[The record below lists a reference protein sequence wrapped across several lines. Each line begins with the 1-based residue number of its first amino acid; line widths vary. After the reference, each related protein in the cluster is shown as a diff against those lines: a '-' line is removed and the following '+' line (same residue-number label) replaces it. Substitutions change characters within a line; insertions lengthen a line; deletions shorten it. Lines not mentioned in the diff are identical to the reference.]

1 MRCRKCGQERLG
13 WRCESC
19 KTYSIYLSYGLVWL
33 LIVPLLWI
41 GAFLY
46 AHYQQTHPQPVP
58 RVKSSLVDAHKNQIE
73 EFFREMKTK
82 KKTVSSF
89 IYLGWQSFERGP
101 LKCGDYQDGHTDNCR
116 VFFVDSEANPELAK
130 VHCPQV
136 LAFAKALGATNEF
149 TKELNEATPI
159 SDNSLANC
167 ISNYTSGYLLTGTS
181 RNKVPF
187 AVYLYENE
195 ADFQELVVSPRYEN
209 MKVKLIP

>member
-1 MRCRKCGQERLG
+1 VRCRKCGQDRLG

-19 KTYSIYLSYGLVWL
+19 KTYSRGVSLGLAWL

-46 AHYQQTHPQPVP
+46 AHYQQTHPQVVP
-58 RVKSSLVDAHKNQIE
+58 RVKSPLVDAHKDQIG

-89 IYLGWQSFERGP
+89 EYLGLQSFERGP
-101 LKCGDYQDGHTDNCR
+101 LKCGEYQTGHTDMCM
-116 VFFVDSEANPELAK
+116 VFFVDGEANPDLAE

-136 LAFAKALGATNEF
+136 LAFAKELGATNEF

-159 SDNSLANC
+159 SENSLATVFRITQAGIC
-167 ISNYTSGYLLTGTS
+167 SPEHQETRYPLLFTCLKMRPTFKS
-181 RNKVPF
+181 
-187 AVYLYENE
+187 
-195 ADFQELVVSPRYEN
+195 
-209 MKVKLIP
+209 